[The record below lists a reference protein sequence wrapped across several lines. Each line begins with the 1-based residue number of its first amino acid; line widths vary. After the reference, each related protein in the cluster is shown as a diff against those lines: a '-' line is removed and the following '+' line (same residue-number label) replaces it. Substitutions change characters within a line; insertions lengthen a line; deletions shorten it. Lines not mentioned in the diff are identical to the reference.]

1 MGRLGFNKVNY
12 VFIAAVLLGAAQLP
26 LCGQEARGTLLGRV
40 TDSSGAI
47 IVGAKVEGLNT
58 ATGVHSSAST
68 NESGDYLLPYL
79 NPGPYTI
86 SVTATGFK
94 TFKRAEI
101 NLRMDDHITID
112 AAMQLG
118 SATESVEVVATAGL
132 LDTSTSSMGQVMGT
146 KTIQDLPLQN
156 GNLYWSAALSPGV
169 VDTNT
174 ASGYVR
180 PIDTGHPSS
189 ISVAG
194 ALAGTNQ
201 YTIDGAPNMFGNVMA
216 YSPPPGIVEEF
227 KVVGSMFDASYGYMA
242 GATINL
248 SLKSGTNKLNGQ
260 VYYFDQTPA
269 LGANLFFNNAKGQG
283 KTVMRLQRWGAVV
296 SGPVYIPKVVN
307 GKNKLFFMYGYE
319 GLKSFDPTPFGTS
332 AVPNDAERSGNLGGL
347 LALGSTYQI
356 YDPFSSV
363 PAAGGIYSRQPLP
376 GNIIPANQINPASAA
391 IAKLWDQPNLA
402 GTASGLNNYTMGL
415 NSKDTYYDHVGKIDY
430 NPSDKERMYF
440 RADTTSNPRPQNYR
454 HHGAEGWTVTRGNK
468 GAVVDSVYTVSA
480 TFFVDARYSY
490 NRFTLSYDP
499 NDMGFDLAGT
509 GFSSNYINQIKAVN
523 PDGVRLPAI
532 VVSNYAALADQY
544 NLATQTDDTHD
555 IALNAAKI
563 LGAHTLRFG
572 GGYRVLRQNLN
583 SLGQSISSP
592 ATASSAGIF
601 NFSTSGA
608 WTTGPFNSSAAAPIG
623 EDLAEFL
630 YGLPTSG
637 SFTIP
642 ASYAE
647 QTKTASAYVQD
658 DWKISTKLTVSLG
671 LRYELPGALTER
683 YNRTAAGFAWTAQ
696 NPIAPQA
703 MANYAA
709 NPIPQVPVSQFQV
722 NGGLT
727 YAGVG
732 GTPAALWSTPKTAFM
747 PRISLAYS
755 VTPKTVV
762 RGGYGIFYAPI
773 GVVSTSVNQT
783 GFSQVTTM
791 VPSVDNVHYVATL
804 TNPFPNG
811 FIPVSGASSG
821 LSTALGNTV
830 SFFNPSLKSPY
841 MERWQAAVQRVLP
854 GSSVLEVSYVGDHA
868 VHQLVTKNFDALPDQ
883 YLSTTGSRDQT
894 TINLLTGAV
903 ANPFYPLLPGTG
915 LSGTTVPRSQLLTP
929 YPEFTQVNGYT
940 NQGYSFYNSM
950 QVRYEKRFATGLTA
964 TASYSWSKLIGGTS
978 YLNAGDPMPERVLSS
993 ADRTQ
998 RLAVTWIYAL
1008 PFGHGKHFVS
1018 STPVLSTLI
1027 GGWQLQ
1033 GIYTRQSGPPLGFGN
1048 AILTCPISQVAL
1060 PGDQRTIGQWFNTSC
1075 FNRTSSQQL
1084 ANNLVTLSSLFSGVR
1099 GDGIRQVDL
1108 SLLKST
1114 RLREG
1119 LNLEI
1124 RGEAYN
1130 VFNTPMFG
1138 APNTSSPTSTAFGT
1152 VTTQFSTARTIQL
1165 AGKIVF

>member
-1 MGRLGFNKVNY
+1 MKRPASIRASIFV
-12 VFIAAVLLGAAQLP
+12 AAAILGAVQLP
-26 LCGQEARGTLLGRV
+26 LCGQEARSTLLGRV
-40 TDSSGAI
+40 SDSTGAV

-58 ATGVHSSAST
+58 ATGVRSSATT

-86 SVTATGFK
+86 TVTAAGFK
-94 TFKRAEI
+94 TFKRTEI
-101 NLRMDDHITID
+101 NVRMDDHITVD
-112 AAMQLG
+112 ASMQLG
-118 SATESVEVVATAGL
+118 QTSESIEVVASAGL

-260 VYYFDQTPA
+260 LYYFDQTPA

-283 KTVMRLQRWGAVV
+283 KAVMRLQRWGAVA
-296 SGPVYIPKVVN
+296 SGPVYIPKVIN

-319 GLKSFDPTPFGTS
+319 GLKSFDPSPFGTS
-332 AVPNDAERSGNLGGL
+332 AVPTNAERSGNLGAL
-347 LALGSTYQI
+347 LALGTNYQI

-363 PAAGGIYSRQPLP
+363 AAAGGLYSRQPLP
-376 GNIIPANQINPASAA
+376 GNIIPANQINPAAAA
-391 IAKLWDQPNLA
+391 IAKLWDQPDLA
-402 GTASGLNNYTMGL
+402 GTSSGLNNYTMGM
-415 NSKDTYYDHVGKIDY
+415 NSRDTYYDHIGKIDY
-430 NPSDKERMYF
+430 NPSEKERLYF
-440 RADTTSNPRPQNYR
+440 RADNTSNPRPQNYR
-454 HHGAEGWTVTRGNK
+454 HNGAEGWTVTRGNT
-468 GAVVDSVYTVSA
+468 GAVVDSVYTVSP
-480 TFFVDARYSY
+480 TFFIDTRYSY
-490 NRFTLSYDP
+490 NRFKLSYVP
-499 NDMGFDLAGT
+499 NDMGFDLAGV
-509 GFSSNYINQIKAVN
+509 GFSNTYINQIKQVN
-523 PDGVRLPAI
+523 PNGIRLPAI
-532 VVSNYAALADQY
+532 VISNYAALADQY
-544 NLATQTDDTHD
+544 NLATQTNDTHD
-555 IALNAAKI
+555 FALNAAKI
-563 LGAHTLRFG
+563 VGAHTLRFG
-572 GGYRVLRQNLN
+572 MGFRALRQTLN

-608 WTTGPFNSSAAAPIG
+608 WTTGPLNTSAAAPIG
-623 EDLAEFL
+623 EDFAEFL

-637 SFTIP
+637 SYTIP

-647 QTKTASAYVQD
+647 QTKTWSTYLQD
-658 DWKISTKLTVSLG
+658 DWKITTKLTLSVG
-671 LRYELPGALTER
+671 LRYELPGGLTER

-696 NPIAPQA
+696 NPIAAQA
-703 MANYAA
+703 MANYTA
-709 NPIPQVPVSQFQV
+709 NPIPQIPASQFQV

-732 GTPAALWSTPKTAFM
+732 GTPATLWSTPKTGFM

-755 VTPKTVV
+755 ITPKLVV

-773 GVVSTSVNQT
+773 GVVSTQVNQT

-821 LSTALGNTV
+821 LSTALGNSV

-854 GSSVLEVSYVGDHA
+854 GNAVLEVSYVGDHA
-868 VHQLVTKNFDALPDQ
+868 VHQLVTRNFDALPDQ

-903 ANPFYPLLPGTG
+903 PNPFYPLLPGTG
-915 LSGTTVPRSQLLTP
+915 LSGTTVARSQLLTP
-929 YPEFTQVNGYT
+929 YPEFTGVSGYT

-964 TASYSWSKLIGGTS
+964 TASYSLSKLIGGLS
-978 YLNAGDPMPERVLSS
+978 YLNGGDPVPERVISS
-993 ADRTQ
+993 ADRTH
-998 RLAVTWIYAL
+998 RLAITWIYAL
-1008 PFGHGKHFVS
+1008 PFGRGKHFVS
-1018 STPVLSTLI
+1018 STPVLSTAI

-1033 GIYTRQSGPPLGFGN
+1033 GVFTKQSGPPLGFGN
-1048 AILTCPISQVAL
+1048 AILTCPINQIVL
-1060 PGDQRTIGQWFNTSC
+1060 PSDQRTITQWFNTTC
-1075 FNRTSSQQL
+1075 FNRVSSQQL
-1084 ANNLVTLSSLFSGVR
+1084 ANNLITLSSLFGGIR

-1108 SLLKST
+1108 SILKNT

-1124 RGEAYN
+1124 RAEAYN
-1130 VFNTPMFG
+1130 AFNTPMFG
-1138 APNTSSPTSTAFGT
+1138 PPNTSSPTSTAFGT
-1152 VTTQFSTARTIQL
+1152 VTAQFSTARTIQL
-1165 AGKIVF
+1165 AGKFVF

>member
-1 MGRLGFNKVNY
+1 MGRLGFKKAY
-12 VFIAAVLLGAAQLP
+12 SILIAAVLLGAVQLP

-40 TDSSGAI
+40 TDSTGAV

-58 ATGVHSSAST
+58 ATGVHASAST

-79 NPGPYTI
+79 NPGSYTI
-86 SVTATGFK
+86 SVTAPGFK
-94 TFKRAEI
+94 MFKRAEI
-101 NLRMDDHITID
+101 NLRMDDHITVD

-248 SLKSGTNKLNGQ
+248 SLKSGTNSLHGQ
-260 VYYFDQTPA
+260 LYYFDQTPA

-283 KTVMRLQRWGAVV
+283 KAVMRLQRWGAVA

-319 GLKSFDPTPFGTS
+319 GLKSFDPSPFGTS
-332 AVPNDAERSGNLGGL
+332 AVPTNAERSGNLGGL
-347 LALGSTYQI
+347 LALGTNYQI
-356 YDPFSSV
+356 YDPYSSV
-363 PAAGGIYSRQPLP
+363 AAAGGIYSRQPLP
-376 GNIIPANQINPASAA
+376 GNIIPANQINPAAAA

-402 GTASGLNNYTMGL
+402 GTSSGLNNYTMGM
-415 NSKDTYYDHVGKIDY
+415 NSRDTYYDHIGKVDY
-430 NPSDKERMYF
+430 NPSEKERLYV
-440 RADTTSNPRPQNYR
+440 RADNTSNPRPQNYR
-454 HHGAEGWTVTRGNK
+454 HNGAEGWTVTRGNT
-468 GAVVDSVYTVSA
+468 GAVVDSVYTLTP
-480 TFFVDARYSY
+480 TFFIDARYSY
-490 NRFTLSYDP
+490 NRFKVSYAP
-499 NDMGFDLAGT
+499 NDMGFDLAGV
-509 GFSSNYINQIKAVN
+509 GFSSTYINQIKQVN
-523 PDGVRLPAI
+523 PNGIRLPAI
-532 VVSNYAALADQY
+532 VTTNFAALADQY
-544 NLATQTDDTHD
+544 NLATQTNDTHD
-555 IALNAAKI
+555 FALNAANI
-563 LGAHTLRFG
+563 VGAHTLHFG
-572 GGYRVLRQNLN
+572 MGFRALRQTLN

-601 NFSTSGA
+601 NFSTSG
-608 WTTGPFNSSAAAPIG
+608 WTTGPNNTSAAAPVG
-623 EDLAEFL
+623 GDFANFL

-637 SFTIP
+637 NFTIP

-647 QTKTASAYVQD
+647 QTKTWSAYIQD
-658 DWKISTKLTVSLG
+658 DWKLSTKLTLSVG
-671 LRYELPGALTER
+671 LRYELPAGLTER
-683 YNRTAAGFAWTAQ
+683 YNRTVGAFDWAATS
-696 NPIAPQA
+696 PIAAQA
-703 MANYAA
+703 KANYAA

-732 GTPAALWSTPKTAFM
+732 SAPRALWSTPKTAFM
-747 PRISLAYS
+747 PRISMAYS
-755 VTPKTVV
+755 LTPKTVL

-773 GVVSTSVNQT
+773 GVVSTQVNQT

-791 VPSVDNVHYVATL
+791 TPSVDNVHYVANL

-811 FIPVSGASSG
+811 FIPVSGSTSG
-821 LSTALGNTV
+821 LSTALGTSV
-830 SFFNPSLKSPY
+830 SFFNPSLKAPS
-841 MERWQAAVQRVLP
+841 MQRWQVAVQRVLP
-854 GSSVLEVSYVGDHA
+854 GSAVLEVSYVGDHA
-868 VHQLVTKNFDALPDQ
+868 VHQLLTRNFDALPNQ

-903 ANPFYPLLPGTG
+903 PNPFYPLLPGTS
-915 LSGTTVPRSQLLTP
+915 LSGTTVARSQLLQP
-929 YPEFTQVNGYT
+929 YPEFTGVSGYG
-940 NQGYSFYNSM
+940 NQGYSFYNAL
-950 QVRYEKRFATGLTA
+950 QVRYEKRFKAGLTA
-964 TASYSWSKLIGGTS
+964 TASYTWSKLNGGLS
-978 YLNAGDPMPERVLSS
+978 FLNAGDPVPEKVING
-993 ADRTQ
+993 ADRPQ

-1008 PFGHGKHFVS
+1008 PFGHGQRWVS
-1018 STPVLSTLI
+1018 STKVLSTVI
-1027 GGWQLQ
+1027 GGWQVQ
-1033 GIYTRQSGPPLGFGN
+1033 GVYTRQSGPPLGFGN
-1048 AILTCPISQVAL
+1048 AILTCPASQIAF
-1060 PGDQRTIGQWFNTSC
+1060 PNSQRTISQWFNTSC
-1075 FNRTSSQQL
+1075 FNRTSAQQL
-1084 ANNLVTLSSLFSGVR
+1084 ANNLITLSSLFTSIR

-1108 SLLKST
+1108 SVLKNT

-1119 LNLEI
+1119 LSLEI
-1124 RGEAYN
+1124 RAEAYN
-1130 VFNTPMFG
+1130 AFNTPMFG
-1138 APNTSSPTSTAFGT
+1138 PPSTSSPTSTAFGT
-1152 VTTQFSTARTIQL
+1152 VTAQFSTARTIQL
-1165 AGKIVF
+1165 AGKFVF